1 MFGEDSL
8 DLILAGLKSVMKDG
22 GILGLKSSYTVTT
35 LFLHCPR
42 LALYNSRFLNLCS
55 EMDGRVRPLVY
66 TVRCWAQH
74 NGLSGEDGD
83 REKKKWAQEPGL
95 THTSS

>member
-1 MFGEDSL
+1 M
-8 DLILAGLKSVMKDG
+8 
-22 GILGLKSSYTVTT
+22 LGKFLTP

-66 TVRCWAQH
+66 TLRCWAQH
-74 NGLSGEDGD
+74 NGLSGKNEDRLGPSLCQ
-83 REKKKWAQEPGL
+83 EKAG
-95 THTSS
+95 S